1 MADTVLQF
9 APEAR
14 EAGPKPE
21 ERTFSLKAFL
31 RARLRFILLV
41 VLPALAL
48 VIGFGLYLAG
58 GRYISTDN
66 AYVGAQKVL
75 ITPDISGKIANVAVR
90 EGQHVAA
97 GDTLFE
103 IDPTPFRL
111 ALQQAQSK
119 LDSTRTDFAN
129 LKSNLKSLTTL
140 AELVEENVKLK
151 KADVDRK
158 TKLFARHAS
167 SQLYAL

>member
-14 EAGPKPE
+14 EAGPKPA

-90 EGQHVAA
+90 EG
-97 GDTLFE
+97 
-103 IDPTPFRL
+103 
-111 ALQQAQSK
+111 
-119 LDSTRTDFAN
+119 
-129 LKSNLKSLTTL
+129 
-140 AELVEENVKLK
+140 
-151 KADVDRK
+151 
-158 TKLFARHAS
+158 
-167 SQLYAL
+167 